1 MNHLVTAQAAAQLI
15 LLAVYF
21 MIAVR
26 YVAPWLDSGE
36 HTEATLRHE
45 TVGQGTASHISGHR
59 LQEQA

>member
-1 MNHLVTAQAAAQLI
+1 MNHLVTAQVATELI
-15 LLAVYF
+15 SLAVYF

-26 YVAPWLDSGE
+26 YVAPWLDRGE
-36 HTEATLRHE
+36 QTEATLRHE